1 MQSKFWAA
9 GVESSESEYSSESD
23 DQEQEQQQKK
33 VVAPSSRWAA
43 AESSSSD
50 DEGRVVKSL
59 KDRRWG
65 AMREVIRQME
75 NHMKILDFA
84 ELGKDYETLLKSYHK
99 AQQVVEQE
107 GVPNFFVR
115 ALVALEAFVEEKHKD
130 KESFKKL
137 SRPKA
142 LALNTLRAKVR
153 KTTEPWAASIAD
165 CIENP
170 EKFETQSEE
179 SDEADSDS
187 DFSDDSSEDSDSSE
201 ESDSSSEEDEKLR
214 KEKAEGSDDGS
225 DWSDSEAD
233 QESEGEECDRHK
245 DAMAKWG
252 VREES
257 EKKKSKST
265 KKKSSSK
272 TSKTS
277 SKEPAPAG
285 TEGGFTTKDIEHLLD
300 SSDLSEEVIAKR
312 VQMVV
317 EKRGRR
323 GVDKMEQM
331 RILKRL
337 AELAETVSPQCHLE
351 VLGHLISAEFDTS
364 AGAFTCMPLPIWV
377 ETFAAVKLVLSIM
390 EQNKGSYLVFLSGVA
405 EGATPEEIQQV
416 SACILTS
423 FVERLDDDLM
433 KSLQSTDVHSDE
445 YKERLGKSIDILA
458 LLWLTYC
465 FLDANGFK
473 TQAATVALKV
483 NEHMHYK
490 PDSIASKMWDV
501 LRKELPTEVCGG
513 LPGPDL
519 SPSDFVETLTRY
531 VFKHSASQREKIR
544 ALLHVAYSKSLHDDY
559 YQARDLMHTPNI
571 QELAMQTDISTQ
583 ILYNRNLVQLGLCAF
598 RNGLIQDAHACLS
611 QVCPKHKEL
620 LAQGLSNVKNI
631 ERTQEQERAEK
642 RRLLP
647 YHMHISM
654 ELIECVHNICAMLL
668 EVPHMA
674 HDAFD
679 PRKRLIS
686 KNFRRMLE
694 MYDRQAF
701 LGPPENARETV
712 MAATKALQ
720 RGDWS
725 ECARHIWN
733 LTIWEK
739 MINKEHIQEMLLQ
752 KIKAEAMRTYIFT
765 YLSLYDSFAIGQLA
779 SMFDLSL
786 NAVHS
791 IVSKMMINEEIHAS
805 WDETSQFI
813 LISRVKH
820 TRLQQLALTLA
831 ESVANAV
838 EQNELTLNMKNPK
851 FALTH
856 ERRFMRDGDRAG
868 WGGRDRDDGGGA
880 RSRPGFRGRAGLN
893 PVGARGR
900 GIGRGGYRGSGF
912 RGNRGGRDYRG
923 DYRGD
928 NRGDRGDYRSNA
940 EQRDP
945 FRITFSSPLLYN

>member
-9 GVESSESEYSSESD
+9 GAESSESVYSSESD
-23 DQEQEQQQKK
+23 EQEQEQKK
-33 VVAPSSRWAA
+33 TVVAPSRWAA

-75 NHMKILDFA
+75 NHMKIADFA
-84 ELGKDYETLLKSYHK
+84 EVGKDYEALLKSYHK
-99 AQQVVEQE
+99 ALQVVEQE

-115 ALVALEAFVEEKHKD
+115 ALVELEGFVEEKLKD
-130 KESFKKL
+130 KENFKKL

-142 LALNTLRAKVR
+142 LALNTLRAKLR
-153 KTTEPWAASIAD
+153 KTTEPWAACIAS
-165 CIENP
+165 CKEHP
-170 EKFETQSEE
+170 ESFETQSEE
-179 SDEADSDS
+179 SAEAESDS
-187 DFSDDSSEDSDSSE
+187 DFSEDDSSESSSDSSD
-201 ESDSSSEEDEKLR
+201 DSSGDSQEGKGEHKGSD
-214 KEKAEGSDDGS
+214 EGSE
-225 DWSDSEAD
+225 WSDSEAD
-233 QESEGEECDRHK
+233 DESQGDETDRHK

-252 VREES
+252 VREEG
-257 EKKKSKST
+257 EKKKSKSA
-265 KKKSSSK
+265 KKKPSAKLSK
-272 TSKTS
+272 TAAREATQ
-277 SKEPAPAG
+277 AAG
-285 TEGGFTTKDIEHLLD
+285 EGGFTSKDIDYLFD

-351 VLGHLISAEFDTS
+351 VLGHLISAEFDTTS
-364 AGAFTCMPLPIWV
+364 GVFTCMPLAIWT
-377 ETFAAVKLVLSIM
+377 ETFAGVKLLLSQM
-390 EQNKGSYLVFLSGVA
+390 EQTKGLYLVPLAGLA
-405 EGATPEEIQQV
+405 EGSGPQEIQLA

-433 KSLQSTDVHSDE
+433 KSLQMTDVHSDE

-458 LLWLTYC
+458 LLWRTFC
-465 FLDANGFK
+465 FLDQRNFH

-490 PDSIASKMWDV
+490 PDVIVMKMCEV
-501 LRKELPTEVCGG
+501 LHNELNPEICVG
-513 LPGPDL
+513 LPGDNL
-519 SPSDFVETLTRY
+519 SPTDFIETLTRY

-559 YQARDLMHTPNI
+559 YQARDLMHTPNV
-571 QELAMQTDISTQ
+571 QELAMQTDVSTQ

-598 RNGLIQDAHACLS
+598 RSGLIQDAHACLS

-620 LAQGLSNVKNI
+620 LAQGLSNLKNV

-674 HDAFD
+674 HEAFD

-686 KNFRRMLE
+686 KHFRRMLE
-694 MYDRQAF
+694 AYDRQTF

-720 RGDWS
+720 KGDWA
-725 ECARHIWN
+725 ECARHIMS

-739 MINKEHIQEMLLQ
+739 MANKEHIQEMLLQ

-831 ESVANAV
+831 ENVASAV

-851 FALTH
+851 FALTQ
-856 ERRFMRDGDRAG
+856 ERRFIRDGERVG
-868 WGGRDRDDGGGA
+868 WGGRDREEGGGFRG
-880 RSRPGFRGRAGLN
+880 RSGFRGRAGLN
-893 PVGARGR
+893 PVGTRGR
-900 GIGRGGYRGSGF
+900 GMGRGGHRGGYRG
-912 RGNRGGRDYRG
+912 NRGGG

-928 NRGDRGDYRSNA
+928 HRGEGRGGDRGDYRNNHES
-940 EQRDP
+940 RDP
-945 FRITFSSPLLYN
+945 FRLKFSGPLLFG

>member
-9 GVESSESEYSSESD
+9 GAESSESEYSSESD
-23 DQEQEQQQKK
+23 DQEQEPKK
-33 VVAPSSRWAA
+33 VTAVPSRWAA

-75 NHMKILDFA
+75 NHMKISDFA
-84 ELGKDYETLLKSYHK
+84 EVGKDYEALLKSYHK
-99 AQQVVEQE
+99 ALQVVEQE
-107 GVPNFFVR
+107 GVPNFFIR
-115 ALVALEAFVEEKHKD
+115 GLVELEAFVEEKLKD
-130 KESFKKL
+130 KEGFKKL

-165 CIENP
+165 CKENP

-179 SDEADSDS
+179 SDDADSDS
-187 DFSDDSSEDSDSSE
+187 DFSDEDTSE
-201 ESDSSSEEDEKLR
+201 ESDSSEGSSGDSDEDKPS
-214 KEKAEGSDDGS
+214 KPKAEGSEEGS
-225 DWSDSEAD
+225 EWSDSEAD
-233 QESEGEECDRHK
+233 EESQGDETDRHK

-252 VREES
+252 VREEG
-257 EKKKSKST
+257 EKKKSKSA
-265 KKKSSSK
+265 KKKP
-272 TSKTS
+272 TSKAS
-277 SKEPAPAG
+277 KSAAKEPAAAG
-285 TEGGFTTKDIEHLLD
+285 AEGGFTSKDIDYLFD

-351 VLGHLISAEFDTS
+351 VLGHLISAEFDTTS
-364 AGAFTCMPLPIWV
+364 GVFTCMPLNIWM
-377 ETFAAVKLVLSIM
+377 ETFSGVKLLLGIM
-390 EQNKGSYLVFLSGVA
+390 EQNKGLYLVPLAGVA
-405 EGATPEEIQQV
+405 EGSGPEDIQQA
-416 SACILTS
+416 SACILAS

-433 KSLQSTDVHSDE
+433 KSLQTTDVHSDE

-458 LLWLTYC
+458 LLWRTFC
-465 FLDANGFK
+465 FLDQRGFK

-490 PDSIASKMWDV
+490 PDSIATKMWDV
-501 LRKELPTEVCGG
+501 LRKELPEENRVG
-513 LPGPDL
+513 LPGEDL
-519 SPSDFVETLTRY
+519 APTAFIETLTRY
-531 VFKHSASQREKIR
+531 VFKYSASQREKIR

-559 YQARDLMHTPNI
+559 YQARDLMHTPNV
-571 QELAMQTDISTQ
+571 QELAMQTDVSTQ
-583 ILYNRNLVQLGLCAF
+583 ILYNRNLVQLGLCA
-598 RNGLIQDAHACLS
+598 
-611 QVCPKHKEL
+611 
-620 LAQGLSNVKNI
+620 
-631 ERTQEQERAEK
+631 
-642 RRLLP
+642 
-647 YHMHISM
+647 
-654 ELIECVHNICAMLL
+654 MLL

-674 HDAFD
+674 HEAFD

-686 KNFRRMLE
+686 KHFRRMLE
-694 MYDRQAF
+694 AYDRQAF

-720 RGDWS
+720 RGDWA
-725 ECARHIWN
+725 ECARHILS

-739 MINKEHIQEMLLQ
+739 MINKEHIQEMLIQ

-779 SMFDLSL
+779 SMFELSL

-820 TRLQQLALTLA
+820 TRLQQLALALA
-831 ESVANAV
+831 ENVANAV

-856 ERRFMRDGDRAG
+856 ERRFMRDGERSG
-868 WGGRDRDDGGGA
+868 WGGRDREDGGGFRG
-880 RSRPGFRGRAGLN
+880 RSGFRGRAGLN

-900 GIGRGGYRGSGF
+900 GSGRGGHRGGGYRG
-912 RGNRGGRDYRG
+912 NRGAGG
-923 DYRGD
+923 DYRGEFRGD
-928 NRGDRGDYRSNA
+928 GRGDRGDYRGNHEA
-940 EQRDP
+940 RDP
-945 FRITFSSPLLYN
+945 FRIKFSTPLLYS

>member
-9 GVESSESEYSSESD
+9 GAESSESDYSSESD
-23 DQEQEQQQKK
+23 DQEQEQQKK
-33 VVAPSSRWAA
+33 IVPPSRWAA

-75 NHMKILDFA
+75 NHMKNLDFA
-84 ELGKDYETLLKSYHK
+84 ELGKDYETLLKSYQK
-99 AQQVVEQE
+99 AHQVVEQE

-115 ALVALEAFVEEKHKD
+115 ALVELETFVEEKHKD
-130 KESFKKL
+130 KENFKKL

-153 KTTEPWAASIAD
+153 KTTEPWATNIAE
-165 CIENP
+165 CKENP
-170 EKFETQSEE
+170 DKFETQSED

-187 DFSDDSSEDSDSSE
+187 DFSDEETSEESDSSE
-201 ESDSSSEEDEKLR
+201 ESSGSSDDDEKLQ

-225 DWSDSEAD
+225 EWSDSEAD
-233 QESEGEECDRHK
+233 EESQGDDGDRHK

-252 VREES
+252 VREEG
-257 EKKKSKST
+257 EKKKSKSA
-265 KKKSSSK
+265 KKKASSK
-272 TSKTS
+272 TSKIS
-277 SKEPAPAG
+277 AKEPTPAG
-285 TEGGFTTKDIEHLLD
+285 TEGGFTSKDIEHLFY
-300 SSDLSEEVIAKR
+300 SSDLNEDVIAKR

-351 VLGHLISAEFDTS
+351 VLGHLISAEFDTTS
-364 AGAFTCMPLPIWV
+364 GVFTCMPLAIWMD
-377 ETFAAVKLVLSIM
+377 TFSGVKLLLSIM
-390 EQNKGSYLVFLSGVA
+390 EQNKGSYLVPVAGVA
-405 EGATPEEIQQV
+405 EGSTPEEIQQV
-416 SACILTS
+416 SACILAS

-458 LLWLTYC
+458 LLWRTFC
-465 FLDANGFK
+465 FLDERDFK

-490 PDSIASKMWDV
+490 PDAIATKMWDV
-501 LRKELPTEVCGG
+501 LRKELPAEMCAG
-513 LPGPDL
+513 LPGDNLAPTA
-519 SPSDFVETLTRY
+519 FIETLTRY
-531 VFKHSASQREKIR
+531 VFKYSASQREKIR

-571 QELAMQTDISTQ
+571 QELAMQTDVSTQ

-611 QVCPKHKEL
+611 QICPKHKEL
-620 LAQGLSNVKNI
+620 LAQGLSSLKNM

-686 KNFRRMLE
+686 KHFRRMLD

-720 RGDWS
+720 RGDWN
-725 ECARHIWN
+725 ECARHIWS
-733 LTIWEK
+733 LSIWDK
-739 MINKEHIQEMLLQ
+739 MLNKEHIQEMLLQ

-831 ESVANAV
+831 ENVANAV

-851 FALTH
+851 FALTN
-856 ERRFMRDGDRAG
+856 ERRFMREGDRAG
-868 WGGRDRDDGGGA
+868 WGGRDREDGGGY
-880 RSRPGFRGRAGLN
+880 RHRPGFRGRAGLN

-900 GIGRGGYRGSGF
+900 GAAGRGGFRGSGF
-912 RGNRGGRDYRG
+912 RGNRGGGDYRG

-928 NRGDRGDYRSNA
+928 RGERGDYRGSP

-945 FRITFSSPLLYN
+945 FRIKFSSPLIYN

>member
-9 GVESSESEYSSESD
+9 GAESSESDYTSESD
-23 DQEQEQQQKK
+23 DQEQTQQQKK
-33 VVAPSSRWAA
+33 TITAPSRWAA
-43 AESSSSD
+43 AETSSSD

-84 ELGKDYETLLKSYHK
+84 ELGKDYESLLKSYNK
-99 AQQVVEQE
+99 AHQVIEQE
-107 GVPNFFVR
+107 GVPNFFIR
-115 ALVALEAFVEEKHKD
+115 ALVELESFIEERLKD

-137 SRPKA
+137 SKPKA

-153 KTTEPWAASIAD
+153 KTTEPWASSISD
-165 CIENP
+165 CKENP
-170 EKFETQSEE
+170 EKFETESEE
-179 SDEADSDS
+179 SDDADSDS
-187 DFSDDSSEDSDSSE
+187 DFSEDESSE
-201 ESDSSSEEDEKLR
+201 ESEASEASSSGSEDEEKGR
-214 KEKAEGSDDGS
+214 KEKAGASDDGS
-225 DWSDSEAD
+225 EWSDSEAD
-233 QESEGEECDRHK
+233 EESAGEEGDRQK

-257 EKKKSKST
+257 ERKRGKST
-265 KKKSSSK
+265 KKKSSTKSTK
-272 TSKTS
+272 T
-277 SKEPAPAG
+277 
-285 TEGGFTTKDIEHLLD
+285 TTKEATPGAPEAGFSTKDMEHLFD
-300 SSDLSEEVIAKR
+300 STDINEEVIAKR

-351 VLGHLISAEFDTS
+351 VLGHLISAEFDTTS
-364 AGAFTCMPLPIWV
+364 GVFTSMPLHIWV
-377 ETFAAVKLVLSIM
+377 ETFGGVKLLLSIM
-390 EQNKGSYLVFLSGVA
+390 EENEGAYLVPLAGLA
-405 EGATPEEIQQV
+405 ESSAPEEIQQI
-416 SACILTS
+416 SASILTS

-433 KSLQSTDVHSDE
+433 KSLQSADVHSDE

-458 LLWLTYC
+458 LLWRTFC
-465 FLDANGFK
+465 FLDQRGFK

-490 PDSIASKMWDV
+490 PDAIAIKMWDV
-501 LRKELPTEVCGG
+501 LRKELPEELCKD
-513 LPGPDL
+513 LPGENLAPTV
-519 SPSDFVETLTRY
+519 FIETLTRY

-544 ALLHVAYSKSLHDDY
+544 ALLHVAYSKSLHEDY

-611 QVCPKHKEL
+611 QICPKHKEL
-620 LAQGLSNVKNI
+620 LAQGLSNLKNV

-647 YHMHISM
+647 YHMHINM

-679 PRKRLIS
+679 PRKRPIS
-686 KNFRRMLE
+686 KHFRRMLE
-694 MYDRQAF
+694 MYDRQTF
-701 LGPPENARETV
+701 MGPPENPRETV

-720 RGDWS
+720 RGDWN
-725 ECARHIWN
+725 ECARHLWSLSIWD
-733 LTIWEK
+733 K
-739 MINKEHIQEMLLQ
+739 MYNKEHIQEMLLQ

-765 YLSLYDSFAIGQLA
+765 YLPLYDSFAIGQLA

-831 ESVANAV
+831 ENVANAV

-856 ERRFMRDGDRAG
+856 ERRFLRDGERSG
-868 WGGRDRDDGGGA
+868 WGARDREDGNGH
-880 RSRPGFRGRAGLN
+880 RNRLGFRGRAGLN

-900 GIGRGGYRGSGF
+900 TSGRGGYRGSGY
-912 RGNRGGRDYRG
+912 RSNRGGTDYRG
-923 DYRGD
+923 DYRD
-928 NRGDRGDYRSNA
+928 NRGDRADYRNNA

-945 FRITFSSPLLYN
+945 FRIKFTSPLTYN

>member
-9 GVESSESEYSSESD
+9 GAESSESEYSSESD
-23 DQEQEQQQKK
+23 DQEQEQKK
-33 VVAPSSRWAA
+33 VAAVPSRWAA

-75 NHMKILDFA
+75 NHMKIADFA
-84 ELGKDYETLLKSYHK
+84 ELGKDYEALLKSYHK
-99 AQQVVEQE
+99 ALQVVEQE
-107 GVPNFFVR
+107 GVPNFFIR
-115 ALVALEAFVEEKHKD
+115 GLVELEAFVEEKLKD
-130 KESFKKL
+130 KEGFKKL

-165 CIENP
+165 CKENP
-170 EKFETQSEE
+170 AKFETQSEE
-179 SDEADSDS
+179 SDDADSDS
-187 DFSDDSSEDSDSSE
+187 DFSDEDSSE
-201 ESDSSSEEDEKLR
+201 ESESSEGSSGDSHDEDKPS
-214 KEKAEGSDDGS
+214 KPKAEGSEEGSEWS
-225 DWSDSEAD
+225 DWEAD
-233 QESEGEECDRHK
+233 EESQGDETDRHK

-252 VREES
+252 VREEG
-257 EKKKSKST
+257 EKKKSKSA
-265 KKKSSSK
+265 KKKP
-272 TSKTS
+272 TSKA
-277 SKEPAPAG
+277 SKSAAKEAAAAG
-285 TEGGFTTKDIEHLLD
+285 AEGGFTSKDIDYLFD

-351 VLGHLISAEFDTS
+351 VLGHLISAEFDTTS
-364 AGAFTCMPLPIWV
+364 GVFTCMPLNIWM
-377 ETFAAVKLVLSIM
+377 ETFRGVELLLGIM
-390 EQNKGSYLVFLSGVA
+390 EQNKGLYLVPLAGVA
-405 EGATPEEIQQV
+405 EGSGAEDIQQA
-416 SACILTS
+416 SACILAS

-433 KSLQSTDVHSDE
+433 KSLQTTDVHSDE

-458 LLWLTYC
+458 LLWRTFC
-465 FLDANGFK
+465 FLDQRGFK

-490 PDSIASKMWDV
+490 PDSIATKMWDV
-501 LRKELPTEVCGG
+501 LRKELPEENCVG
-513 LPGPDL
+513 LPGEDL
-519 SPSDFVETLTRY
+519 APTAFIETLTRY
-531 VFKHSASQREKIR
+531 VFKFSASQREKIR

-559 YQARDLMHTPNI
+559 YQARDLMHTPNV
-571 QELAMQTDISTQ
+571 QELAMQTDVSTQ

-598 RNGLIQDAHACLS
+598 RNGLIQDAHSCLS

-620 LAQGLSNVKNI
+620 LAQGLSNLKNV

-674 HDAFD
+674 HEAFD

-686 KNFRRMLE
+686 KHFRRMLE
-694 MYDRQAF
+694 AYDRQAF

-720 RGDWS
+720 RGDWA
-725 ECARHIWN
+725 ECARHILS

-739 MINKEHIQEMLLQ
+739 MINKEHIQEMLIQ

-779 SMFDLSL
+779 SMFELSL

-820 TRLQQLALTLA
+820 TRLQQLALALA
-831 ESVANAV
+831 ENVANAV

-856 ERRFMRDGDRAG
+856 ERRFMRDGERSG
-868 WGGRDRDDGGGA
+868 WGGRDREDGGGFRG
-880 RSRPGFRGRAGLN
+880 RSGFRGRAGLN

-900 GIGRGGYRGSGF
+900 GSGRGGH
-912 RGNRGGRDYRG
+912 RGGGYRSSRGGGG
-923 DYRGD
+923 DYRGEFRGD
-928 NRGDRGDYRSNA
+928 GRGDRGDYRGNHEA
-940 EQRDP
+940 RDP
-945 FRITFSSPLLYN
+945 FRIKFSAPLLYS

>member
-9 GVESSESEYSSESD
+9 GAESSESDYTSESD
-23 DQEQEQQQKK
+23 DQEQTQQQQKK
-33 VVAPSSRWAA
+33 TITAPSRWAA
-43 AESSSSD
+43 AETSSSD

-84 ELGKDYETLLKSYHK
+84 ELGKDYESLLKSYNK
-99 AQQVVEQE
+99 AHQVIEQE
-107 GVPNFFVR
+107 GVPNFFIR
-115 ALVALEAFVEEKHKD
+115 ALVELESFIEERLKD

-137 SRPKA
+137 SKPKA
-142 LALNTLRAKVR
+142 LALNTLRAK
-153 KTTEPWAASIAD
+153 
-165 CIENP
+165 
-170 EKFETQSEE
+170 
-179 SDEADSDS
+179 SDS
-187 DFSDDSSEDSDSSE
+187 DFSEDESSE
-201 ESDSSSEEDEKLR
+201 ESEASEASSSGSEDEEKGR
-214 KEKAEGSDDGS
+214 KEKAGASDDGS
-225 DWSDSEAD
+225 EWSDSEAD
-233 QESEGEECDRHK
+233 EESAGEEGDRQK

-257 EKKKSKST
+257 ERKRGKST
-265 KKKSSSK
+265 KKKSSTKSTK
-272 TSKTS
+272 T
-277 SKEPAPAG
+277 
-285 TEGGFTTKDIEHLLD
+285 TTKEATPGAPEAGFSTKDMEHLFD
-300 SSDLSEEVIAKR
+300 STDINEEVIAKR

-351 VLGHLISAEFDTS
+351 VLGHLISAEFDTTS
-364 AGAFTCMPLPIWV
+364 GVFTSMPLHIWV
-377 ETFAAVKLVLSIM
+377 ETFGGVKLLLSIM
-390 EQNKGSYLVFLSGVA
+390 EENEGAYLVPLAGLA
-405 EGATPEEIQQV
+405 ESSAPEEIQQI
-416 SACILTS
+416 SASILTS

-433 KSLQSTDVHSDE
+433 KSLQSADVHSDE

-458 LLWLTYC
+458 LLWRTFC
-465 FLDANGFK
+465 FLDQRGFK

-490 PDSIASKMWDV
+490 PDAIAIKMWDV
-501 LRKELPTEVCGG
+501 LRKELPEELCKD
-513 LPGPDL
+513 LPGENLAPTV
-519 SPSDFVETLTRY
+519 FIETLTRY

-544 ALLHVAYSKSLHDDY
+544 ALLHVAYSKSLHEDY

-611 QVCPKHKEL
+611 QICPKHKEL
-620 LAQGLSNVKNI
+620 LAQGLSNLKNV

-647 YHMHISM
+647 YHMHINM

-679 PRKRLIS
+679 PRKRPIS
-686 KNFRRMLE
+686 KHFRRMLE
-694 MYDRQAF
+694 MYDRQTF
-701 LGPPENARETV
+701 MGPPENPRETV

-720 RGDWS
+720 RGDWN
-725 ECARHIWN
+725 ECARHLWSLSIWD
-733 LTIWEK
+733 K
-739 MINKEHIQEMLLQ
+739 MYNKEHIQEMLLQ

-765 YLSLYDSFAIGQLA
+765 YLPLYDSFAIGQLA

-831 ESVANAV
+831 ENVANAV

-851 FALTH
+851 YVFCSSSVSRKNVLSFFY
-856 ERRFMRDGDRAG
+856 RCSSCCCSSSCSSSCCCSSCSSSSSSSSCSSSSCCS
-868 WGGRDRDDGGGA
+868 
-880 RSRPGFRGRAGLN
+880 RS
-893 PVGARGR
+893 
-900 GIGRGGYRGSGF
+900 
-912 RGNRGGRDYRG
+912 
-923 DYRGD
+923 
-928 NRGDRGDYRSNA
+928 
-940 EQRDP
+940 
-945 FRITFSSPLLYN
+945 TCC

>member
-9 GVESSESEYSSESD
+9 GAESSESEYSSESD
-23 DQEQEQQQKK
+23 DQEQEQQKK
-33 VVAPSSRWAA
+33 VAAPSSRWAA
-43 AESSSSD
+43 AETSSSD

-84 ELGKDYETLLKSYHK
+84 ELGKDYDTLLKSYHK
-99 AQQVVEQE
+99 AHQVIEQE

-115 ALVALEAFVEEKHKD
+115 ALVALETFVEEKHKD

-153 KTTEPWAASIAD
+153 KTTEPWATNISE
-165 CIENP
+165 CKENP
-170 EKFETQSEE
+170 DKFETESED
-179 SDEADSDS
+179 SDEGDSDS
-187 DFSDDSSEDSDSSE
+187 DFSEDSSE
-201 ESDSSSEEDEKLR
+201 ESESSEESSSDSEDGEGSH
-214 KEKAEGSDDGS
+214 KEKAEGSEDGS
-225 DWSDSEAD
+225 EWSDSEAD
-233 QESEGEECDRHK
+233 DESQGDDGDRHK

-252 VREES
+252 VREEG
-257 EKKKSKST
+257 EKKKSKSA
-265 KKKSSSK
+265 KKKPSVKPSK
-272 TSKTS
+272 TA

-285 TEGGFTTKDIEHLLD
+285 AEAGFTTKDMEHLFD
-300 SSDLSEEVIAKR
+300 TSDLNEEVIAKR

-351 VLGHLISAEFDTS
+351 ALGHLISAEFDTTS
-364 AGAFTCMPLPIWV
+364 GVFTCMPLAIWM
-377 ETFAAVKLVLSIM
+377 ETFAGVKLLLTIM
-390 EQNKGSYLVFLSGVA
+390 EQNKGSYLVPIAGIA
-405 EGATPEEIQQV
+405 EGSTPEEIQQV
-416 SACILTS
+416 SACILAS
-423 FVERLDDDLM
+423 FVERLDDDLI

-458 LLWLTYC
+458 LLWRTFC
-465 FLDANGFK
+465 FLDGRGFK

-490 PDSIASKMWDV
+490 PDAIATKMWDV
-501 LRKELPTEVCGG
+501 LRKELPDELCVN
-513 LPGPDL
+513 LPGENNMAPTA
-519 SPSDFVETLTRY
+519 FIETLTRY
-531 VFKHSASQREKIR
+531 VFKYSQSQRDKIR

-571 QELAMQTDISTQ
+571 QELAMQTDVSTQ

-611 QVCPKHKEL
+611 QICPKHKEL
-620 LAQGLSNVKNI
+620 LAQGLSNLKNV

-686 KNFRRMLE
+686 KHFRRMLE
-694 MYDRQAF
+694 MYDRQTF
-701 LGPPENARETV
+701 MGPPENARETV

-725 ECARHIWN
+725 ECARYLWT

-765 YLSLYDSFAIGQLA
+765 FLSLYDSFAIGQLA

-831 ESVANAV
+831 ENITNAV

-856 ERRFMRDGDRAG
+856 ERRFMREGDRAG
-868 WGGRDRDDGGGA
+868 WGGRDREDGNYY
-880 RSRPGFRGRAGLN
+880 RNRPGFRGRAGLN

-900 GIGRGGYRGSGF
+900 GTGRGGFRGGGF
-912 RGNRGGRDYRG
+912 RTNRGGG

-928 NRGDRGDYRSNA
+928 HRGENRGERGDHRGN
-940 EQRDP
+940 QDVRDP
-945 FRITFSSPLLYN
+945 FRIKFSSPLTYN